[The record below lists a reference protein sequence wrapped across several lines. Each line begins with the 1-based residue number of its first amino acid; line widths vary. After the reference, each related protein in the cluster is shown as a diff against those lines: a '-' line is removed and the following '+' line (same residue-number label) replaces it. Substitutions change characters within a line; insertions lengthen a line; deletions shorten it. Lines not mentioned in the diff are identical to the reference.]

1 MASTNWD
8 TDRKR
13 RMPHAWDP
21 PKLLPVVVS
30 GQHVVVGTS
39 GVVGVIVDGGVWLLD
54 SSIWLRQP
62 ERKERGKKGGE
73 SNREYSSKVL
83 ASKELHYICMGI
95 CVKRHYRWTEL
106 QNARIRG
113 GQLVLSKTTLLAASI
128 LQHVEESRLKS
139 CK

>member
-1 MASTNWD
+1 MLFSLFS
-8 TDRKR
+8 RF
-13 RMPHAWDP
+13 PIY
-21 PKLLPVVVS
+21 LVVVS
-30 GQHVVVGTS
+30 GLHVVVGTS

-95 CVKRHYRWTEL
+95 CVKGHISGLNCRMPE
-106 QNARIRG
+106 
-113 GQLVLSKTTLLAASI
+113 
-128 LQHVEESRLKS
+128 
-139 CK
+139 